1 MMACMPM
8 HTRRRGRGFTLIEM
22 AVTVTIVGILAGA
35 AVPLAELSVRRTK
48 EQQLQTALR
57 QIRTAIDDYKRAA
70 DDGRITRSDTETGY
84 PKSLA
89 LLVDGV
95 ADRKTLDKKKIY
107 FLRRLPRDPF
117 ATDPEIAAAQTWGKR
132 AYASPPD
139 DPREGDDVYDVYSAS
154 AGVGINGIRYRD
166 W

>member
-1 MMACMPM
+1 MTIVLHVRP
-8 HTRRRGRGFTLIEM
+8 RPIGFTLIEM
-22 AVTVTIVGILAGA
+22 VITVAIVGILASA
-35 AVPLAELSVRRTK
+35 ALPLTELSVKRAK
-48 EQQLQTALR
+48 EQQLQEALR
-57 QIRTAIDDYKRAA
+57 QIRTALDDYKLVA
-70 DDGRITRSDTETGY
+70 DDGRIARSDLETGY

-95 ADRKTLDKKKIY
+95 SDQKSPDRKKIY

-117 ATDPEIAAAQTWGKR
+117 ATDAALPAAQTWGKR

-139 DPREGDDVYDVYSAS
+139 APREGDDVYDVYSLS
-154 AGVGINGIRYRD
+154 SGLGINGVRYRD

>member
-1 MMACMPM
+1 MTIVLHVRP
-8 HTRRRGRGFTLIEM
+8 RPIGFTLIEM
-22 AVTVTIVGILAGA
+22 VITVAIVGILASA
-35 AVPLAELSVRRTK
+35 ALPLTELSVKRAK
-48 EQQLQTALR
+48 EQQLQEALR
-57 QIRTAIDDYKRAA
+57 QIRTALDDYKRAA
-70 DDGRITRSDTETGY
+70 DEGRIARSDLETGY

-95 ADRKTLDKKKIY
+95 SDQKSPDRKKIY

-117 ATDPEIAAAQTWGKR
+117 ATDAALPAAQTWGKR

-139 DPREGDDVYDVYSAS
+139 APREGEDVYDVYSLS
-154 AGVGINGIRYRD
+154 SGLGINGVRYRD

>member
-1 MMACMPM
+1 MTIVLHVRP
-8 HTRRRGRGFTLIEM
+8 RPIGFTLIEM
-22 AVTVTIVGILAGA
+22 VITVAIVGILASA
-35 AVPLAELSVRRTK
+35 ALPLTELSVKRAK
-48 EQQLQTALR
+48 EHQLQEALR
-57 QIRTAIDDYKRAA
+57 QIRTALDDYKLAA
-70 DDGRITRSDTETGY
+70 DEGRIARSDLETGY

-95 ADRKTLDKKKIY
+95 SDQKSPDRKKIY

-117 ATDPEIAAAQTWGKR
+117 ATDAALPAAQTWGKR

-139 DPREGDDVYDVYSAS
+139 APREGEDVYDVYSLS
-154 AGVGINGIRYRD
+154 SGLGINGVRYRD

>member
-1 MMACMPM
+1 MTVAFPVRKRCA
-8 HTRRRGRGFTLIEM
+8 GFTLIEM
-22 AVTVTIVGILAGA
+22 VITVAIVGILASA
-35 AVPLAELSVRRTK
+35 ALPLTELSVKRAK
-48 EQQLQTALR
+48 EQQLQEALR
-57 QIRTAIDDYKRAA
+57 QIRTALDDYKRAA
-70 DDGRITRSDTETGY
+70 DEGRIARSDLETGY

-95 ADRKTLDKKKIY
+95 SDQKSPDRKKIY

-117 ATDPEIAAAQTWGKR
+117 ATDAALPAAQTWGKR

-139 DPREGDDVYDVYSAS
+139 APREGDDVYDVYSLS
-154 AGVGINGIRYRD
+154 SGLGINGVRYRD

>member
-1 MMACMPM
+1 MTVAFPVRMRCA
-8 HTRRRGRGFTLIEM
+8 GFTLIEM
-22 AVTVTIVGILAGA
+22 VITVAIVGILASA
-35 AVPLAELSVRRTK
+35 ALPLTELSVKRAK
-48 EQQLQTALR
+48 EQQLQEALR
-57 QIRTAIDDYKRAA
+57 QIRTALDDYKRAA
-70 DDGRITRSDTETGY
+70 DEGRIARSDLETGY

-95 ADRKTLDKKKIY
+95 SDQKSPDRKKIY

-117 ATDPEIAAAQTWGKR
+117 ATDVALPAAQTWGKR

-139 DPREGDDVYDVYSAS
+139 APREGEDVYDVYSLS
-154 AGVGINGIRYRD
+154 SGLGINGVRYRD

>member
-1 MMACMPM
+1 MTIVLHVRP
-8 HTRRRGRGFTLIEM
+8 RPIGFTLIEM
-22 AVTVTIVGILAGA
+22 VITVAIVGILASA
-35 AVPLAELSVRRTK
+35 ALPLTELSVKRAK
-48 EQQLQTALR
+48 EQQLQEALR
-57 QIRTAIDDYKRAA
+57 QIRTALDDYKLAA
-70 DDGRITRSDTETGY
+70 DEGRIARSDLETGY

-95 ADRKTLDKKKIY
+95 SDQKSPDRKKIY

-117 ATDPEIAAAQTWGKR
+117 ATDAALPAAQTWGKR

-139 DPREGDDVYDVYSAS
+139 APREGEDVYDVYSLS
-154 AGVGINGIRYRD
+154 SGLGINGVRYRD

>member
-1 MMACMPM
+1 MTIVLHVRP
-8 HTRRRGRGFTLIEM
+8 RPIGFTLIEM
-22 AVTVTIVGILAGA
+22 VITVAIVGILASA
-35 AVPLAELSVRRTK
+35 ALPLTELSVKRAK
-48 EQQLQTALR
+48 EQQLQEALR
-57 QIRTAIDDYKRAA
+57 QIRTALDDYKLAA
-70 DDGRITRSDTETGY
+70 DEGRIARSDLEPGY

-95 ADRKTLDKKKIY
+95 SDQKSPDRKKIY

-117 ATDPEIAAAQTWGKR
+117 ATDAALPAAQTWGKR

-139 DPREGDDVYDVYSAS
+139 APREGEDVYDVYSLS
-154 AGVGINGIRYRD
+154 SGLGINGVRYRD

>member
-1 MMACMPM
+1 MTIVIHVRP
-8 HTRRRGRGFTLIEM
+8 RPIGFTLIEM
-22 AVTVTIVGILAGA
+22 VITVAIVGILASA
-35 AVPLAELSVRRTK
+35 ALPLTELSVKRAK
-48 EQQLQTALR
+48 EQQLQEALR
-57 QIRTAIDDYKRAA
+57 QIRTALDDYKLAA
-70 DDGRITRSDTETGY
+70 DEGRIARSDLETGY

-95 ADRKTLDKKKIY
+95 SDQKSPDRKKIY

-117 ATDPEIAAAQTWGKR
+117 ATDAALPAAQTWGKR

-139 DPREGDDVYDVYSAS
+139 APREGDDVYDVYSLS
-154 AGVGINGIRYRD
+154 SGLGINGVRYRD

>member
-1 MMACMPM
+1 MTVAFPVRMRCA
-8 HTRRRGRGFTLIEM
+8 GFTLIEM
-22 AVTVTIVGILAGA
+22 VITVAIVGILASA
-35 AVPLAELSVRRTK
+35 ALPLTELSVKRAK
-48 EQQLQTALR
+48 EQQLQEALR
-57 QIRTAIDDYKRAA
+57 QIRTALDDYKRAA
-70 DDGRITRSDTETGY
+70 DEGRIARSDLETGY

-95 ADRKTLDKKKIY
+95 SDQKSADRKKIY

-117 ATDPEIAAAQTWGKR
+117 ATDAALPAAQTWGKR

-139 DPREGDDVYDVYSAS
+139 APREGDDVYDVYSLS
-154 AGVGINGIRYRD
+154 SGLGINGVRYRD

>member
-1 MMACMPM
+1 MTVAFPVRMRCA
-8 HTRRRGRGFTLIEM
+8 GFTLIEM
-22 AVTVTIVGILAGA
+22 VITVAIVGILASA
-35 AVPLAELSVRRTK
+35 ALPLTELSVKRAK
-48 EQQLQTALR
+48 EQQLQEALR
-57 QIRTAIDDYKRAA
+57 QIRTALDDYKRAA
-70 DDGRITRSDTETGY
+70 DEGRIARSDLETGY

-95 ADRKTLDKKKIY
+95 SDQKSADRKKIY

-117 ATDPEIAAAQTWGKR
+117 ATDVALPAAQTWGKR

-139 DPREGDDVYDVYSAS
+139 APREGEDVYDVYSLS
-154 AGVGINGIRYRD
+154 SGLGINGVRYRD

>member
-1 MMACMPM
+1 MTIALHVRP
-8 HTRRRGRGFTLIEM
+8 RPIGFTLIEM
-22 AVTVTIVGILAGA
+22 VITVAIVGILASA
-35 AVPLAELSVRRTK
+35 ALPLTELSVKRAK
-48 EQQLQTALR
+48 EQQLQEALR
-57 QIRTAIDDYKRAA
+57 QIRTALDDYKRAA
-70 DDGRITRSDTETGY
+70 DEGRIARSDLETGY

-95 ADRKTLDKKKIY
+95 SDQKSPDRKKIY

-117 ATDPEIAAAQTWGKR
+117 ATDAALPAAQTWGKR

-139 DPREGDDVYDVYSAS
+139 APREGEDVYDVYSLS
-154 AGVGINGIRYRD
+154 SGLGINGVRYRD

>member
-1 MMACMPM
+1 MMVASPI
-8 HTRRRGRGFTLIEM
+8 RRRPIGFTLIEM
-22 AVTVTIVGILAGA
+22 VITVAIVGILASA
-35 AVPLAELSVRRTK
+35 ALPLTELSAKRAK
-48 EQQLQTALR
+48 EQQLQEALR
-57 QIRTAIDDYKRAA
+57 QIRTALDDYKRAV
-70 DDGRITRSDTETGY
+70 DEGRIARSDLETGY

-95 ADRKTLDKKKIY
+95 SDQKSPDRKKIY

-117 ATDPEIAAAQTWGKR
+117 ATDVALPAAQTWGKR

-139 DPREGDDVYDVYSAS
+139 APREGEDVYDVYSLS
-154 AGVGINGIRYRD
+154 SGLGINGVRYRD

>member
-1 MMACMPM
+1 MTIVLHVRP
-8 HTRRRGRGFTLIEM
+8 RPIGFTLIEM
-22 AVTVTIVGILAGA
+22 VITVAIVGILASA
-35 AVPLAELSVRRTK
+35 ALPLTELSVKRAK
-48 EQQLQTALR
+48 EQQLQEALR
-57 QIRTAIDDYKRAA
+57 QIRTALDDYKLAA
-70 DDGRITRSDTETGY
+70 DEGRIARSDLETGY

-95 ADRKTLDKKKIY
+95 SDQKSPDRKKIY

-117 ATDPEIAAAQTWGKR
+117 ATDAALPAAQTWGKR

-139 DPREGDDVYDVYSAS
+139 APREGDDVYDVYSLS
-154 AGVGINGIRYRD
+154 SGLGINGVRYRD

>member
-1 MMACMPM
+1 MTVASPI
-8 HTRRRGRGFTLIEM
+8 RRRPIGFTLIEM
-22 AVTVTIVGILAGA
+22 VITVAIVGILASA
-35 AVPLAELSVRRTK
+35 ALPLTELSAKRAK
-48 EQQLQTALR
+48 EQQLQEALR
-57 QIRTAIDDYKRAA
+57 QIRTALDDYKRAA
-70 DDGRITRSDTETGY
+70 DEGRIARSDLETGY

-95 ADRKTLDKKKIY
+95 SDQKSPDRKKIY

-117 ATDPEIAAAQTWGKR
+117 ATDAALPAAQTWGKR

-139 DPREGDDVYDVYSAS
+139 APREGDDVYDVYSLS
-154 AGVGINGIRYRD
+154 SGLGINGVRYRD

>member
-1 MMACMPM
+1 MTIVLHVRP
-8 HTRRRGRGFTLIEM
+8 RPIGFTLIEM
-22 AVTVTIVGILAGA
+22 VITVAIVGILASA
-35 AVPLAELSVRRTK
+35 ALPLTELSVKRAK
-48 EQQLQTALR
+48 EQQLQEALR
-57 QIRTAIDDYKRAA
+57 QIRTALDDYKRAA
-70 DDGRITRSDTETGY
+70 DEGRIARSDLETGY

-95 ADRKTLDKKKIY
+95 SDQKSPDRKKIY

-117 ATDPEIAAAQTWGKR
+117 ATDAALPAAQTWGKR

-139 DPREGDDVYDVYSAS
+139 APREGDDVYDVYSLS
-154 AGVGINGIRYRD
+154 SGLGINGVRYRD

>member
-1 MMACMPM
+1 MTIVLHVRP
-8 HTRRRGRGFTLIEM
+8 RPIGFTLIEM
-22 AVTVTIVGILAGA
+22 VITVAIVGILASA
-35 AVPLAELSVRRTK
+35 ALPLTELSVKRAK
-48 EQQLQTALR
+48 EQQLQEALR
-57 QIRTAIDDYKRAA
+57 QIRTALDDYKLAA
-70 DDGRITRSDTETGY
+70 DEGRIARSDLETGY

-95 ADRKTLDKKKIY
+95 SDQKSPDRKKIY

-117 ATDPEIAAAQTWGKR
+117 ATDVALPAAQTWGKR

-139 DPREGDDVYDVYSAS
+139 APREGEDVYDVYSLS
-154 AGVGINGIRYRD
+154 SGLGINGVRYRD

>member
-1 MMACMPM
+1 MTVAFPVRKRCA
-8 HTRRRGRGFTLIEM
+8 GFTLIEM
-22 AVTVTIVGILAGA
+22 VITVAIVGILASA
-35 AVPLAELSVRRTK
+35 ALPLTELSVKRAK
-48 EQQLQTALR
+48 EQQLQEALR
-57 QIRTAIDDYKRAA
+57 QIRTALDDYKRAA
-70 DDGRITRSDTETGY
+70 DEGRIARSDLETGY

-95 ADRKTLDKKKIY
+95 SDQKSADRKKIY

-117 ATDPEIAAAQTWGKR
+117 ATDAALPAAQTWGKR

-139 DPREGDDVYDVYSAS
+139 APREGDDVYDVYSLS
-154 AGVGINGIRYRD
+154 SGLGINGVRYRD

>member
-1 MMACMPM
+1 MTCAVFD
-8 HTRRRGRGFTLIEM
+8 RRRTLGFTLIEM
-22 AVTVTIVGILAGA
+22 VVTVAIVGILAGA
-35 AVPLAELSVRRTK
+35 ALPLAELSVKRVQ
-48 EQQLQTALR
+48 EHELQAALR

-70 DDGRITRSDTETGY
+70 EEGRIARSDTETGY

-95 ADRKTLDKKKIY
+95 PDQKSPGRKKIY

-117 ATDPEIAAAQTWGKR
+117 ATDAEIAAAQTWGKR
-132 AYASPPD
+132 AYASPPE
-139 DPREGDDVYDVYSAS
+139 DPREGEDVYDVYTAS
-154 AGVGINGIRYRD
+154 PGIGINGIRYRD

>member
-1 MMACMPM
+1 MTVAFPVRKRCA
-8 HTRRRGRGFTLIEM
+8 GFTLIEM
-22 AVTVTIVGILAGA
+22 VITVAIVGILASA
-35 AVPLAELSVRRTK
+35 ALPLTELSVKRAK
-48 EQQLQTALR
+48 EQQLQEALR
-57 QIRTAIDDYKRAA
+57 QIRTALDDYKRAA
-70 DDGRITRSDTETGY
+70 DEGRIARSDLETGY

-95 ADRKTLDKKKIY
+95 SDQKSADRKKIY

-117 ATDPEIAAAQTWGKR
+117 ATDVALPAAQTWGKR

-139 DPREGDDVYDVYSAS
+139 APREGEDVYDVYSLS
-154 AGVGINGIRYRD
+154 SGLGINGVRYRD

>member
-1 MMACMPM
+1 MPLAF
-8 HTRRRGRGFTLIEM
+8 RGRKRSSGFTLIEM
-22 AVTVTIVGILAGA
+22 VVTVTIVGILAGA
-35 AVPLAELSVRRTK
+35 ALPLAELSVKRVK

-57 QIRTAIDDYKRAA
+57 QIRTAIDDYKRGA
-70 DDGRITRSDTETGY
+70 DAGRIARSDTETGY

-95 ADRKTLDKKKIY
+95 PDQNNPDRKKIY

-117 ATDPEIAAAQTWGKR
+117 APDPEITAAQTWGKR
-132 AYASPPD
+132 AYASPPE
-139 DPREGDDVYDVYSAS
+139 DPREGEDVYDVYTSS
-154 AGVGINGIRYRD
+154 PGVGINGIRYRD

>member
-1 MMACMPM
+1 MTVAFPVRMRCA
-8 HTRRRGRGFTLIEM
+8 GFTLIEM
-22 AVTVTIVGILAGA
+22 VITVAIVGILASA
-35 AVPLAELSVRRTK
+35 ALPLTELSVKRAK
-48 EQQLQTALR
+48 EHQLQEALR
-57 QIRTAIDDYKRAA
+57 QIRTALDDYKLAA
-70 DDGRITRSDTETGY
+70 DEGRIARSDLETGY

-95 ADRKTLDKKKIY
+95 SDQKSPDRKKIY

-117 ATDPEIAAAQTWGKR
+117 ATDVALPAAQTWGKR

-139 DPREGDDVYDVYSAS
+139 APREGDDVYDVYSLS
-154 AGVGINGIRYRD
+154 SGLGINGVRYRD